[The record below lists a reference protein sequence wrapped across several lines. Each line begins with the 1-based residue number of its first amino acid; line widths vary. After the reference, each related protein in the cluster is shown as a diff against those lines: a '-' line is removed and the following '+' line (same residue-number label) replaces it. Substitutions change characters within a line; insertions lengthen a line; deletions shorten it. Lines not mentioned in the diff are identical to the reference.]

1 MSGAARCRREVVE
14 ESGRAAS
21 LLDVAHDGD
30 PTPHRRRRERDAA
43 RAREGEGEQVSEQER
58 ETLPVAGLLEAA
70 HHVTGDPTPRR
81 RAESERKRKGANK
94 RQTPR
99 ASELTAPP

>member
-1 MSGAARCRREVVE
+1 MPLRFLMWHMMVTPRRAAAAG
-14 ESGRAAS
+14 ESESERGRGRASEQA
-21 LLDVAHDGD
+21 
-30 PTPHRRRRERDAA
+30 RERDTPC
-43 RAREGEGEQVSEQER
+43 G
-58 ETLPVAGLLEAA
+58 GLLEAA